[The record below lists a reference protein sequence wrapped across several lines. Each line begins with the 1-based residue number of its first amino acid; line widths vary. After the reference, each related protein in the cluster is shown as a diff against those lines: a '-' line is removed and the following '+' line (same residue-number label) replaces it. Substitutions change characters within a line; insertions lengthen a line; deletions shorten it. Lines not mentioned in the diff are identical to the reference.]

1 MKSTYFKLVV
11 VQTSDIL
18 NNTLLQNKQRK
29 LVNGNKQKLKK
40 KKTGKKQHFHEDCSL
55 YAEFLTEA
63 HKHRC
68 ICEYTSSI
76 YLHLSTWVLY
86 WWSNCF

>member
-1 MKSTYFKLVV
+1 MKTTYFKLVV

-40 KKTGKKQHFHEDCSL
+40 RKKKQAKSS
-55 YAEFLTEA
+55 
-63 HKHRC
+63 
-68 ICEYTSSI
+68 TSMKTAVSM
-76 YLHLSTWVLY
+76 L
-86 WWSNCF
+86 NF

>member
-40 KKTGKKQHFHEDCSL
+40 KKKQAKSSTSMKTAVCTLSFWQKHTNTGASVS
-55 YAEFLTEA
+55 T
-63 HKHRC
+63 R
-68 ICEYTSSI
+68 
-76 YLHLSTWVLY
+76 HLSTY
-86 WWSNCF
+86 I

>member
-1 MKSTYFKLVV
+1 MKTTYFKLVV

-40 KKTGKKQHFHEDCSL
+40 RKKNRQKAAL
-55 YAEFLTEA
+55 P
-63 HKHRC
+63 
-68 ICEYTSSI
+68 
-76 YLHLSTWVLY
+76 
-86 WWSNCF
+86 

>member
-1 MKSTYFKLVV
+1 MKTTYFKLVV

-40 KKTGKKQHFHEDCSL
+40 RKKKQAKSSTSMKTAVSMLNFWQ
-55 YAEFLTEA
+55 
-63 HKHRC
+63 KH
-68 ICEYTSSI
+68 IETQVHLWVHII
-76 YLHLSTWVLY
+76 YLLTSKYMGSLLVE
-86 WWSNCF
+86 